1 MKPSLAFALIVCF
14 AAAASARAA
23 DSVKIEGRVVT
34 NDGRAS
40 VGARVSTGWYVK
52 KGVMEPDQPAVT
64 DADGRFRM
72 SLQFYAKPIA
82 LIAIDRAGK
91 SGGMAVVEAASAA
104 KPVSIKLEP
113 LVHIHGRFFCKETGQ
128 RPPWTNVYMMHLP
141 TKVRVLAC
149 DSELAEF
156 SFVLPPGEYRFWG
169 YGTNIKNH
177 YQNLTLSSAQ
187 PEVELGTIDVPAT
200 VIGKHIGKAPPAWK
214 VTDARG
220 LKKDVRLEDFKGKWV
235 LLEFWG
241 FW

>member
-1 MKPSLAFALIVCF
+1 MKPSLAFALIVCL

-34 NDGRAS
+34 NDGSAPA
-40 VGARVSTGWYVK
+40 GARIAAFWFVK
-52 KGVMEPDQPAVT
+52 KGVTEPSEPVVT
-64 DADGRFRM
+64 DGNGRFTM
-72 SLQFYAKPIA
+72 SLQFYTK
-82 LIAIDRAGK
+82 AIPLMAVDRAGK
-91 SGGMAVVEAASAA
+91 SGGSAVVEAASAA
-104 KPVSIKLEP
+104 KPVTIKLEP
-113 LVHIHGRFFCKETGQ
+113 LVHVHGRFVCKETGQ
-128 RPPWTNVYMMHLP
+128 RPPWTNVYMTQMP
-141 TKVRVLAC
+141 TKARVLAC
-149 DSELAEF
+149 DSERAEF
-156 SFVLPPGEYRFWG
+156 SFALPPGEYRFHG

-177 YQNLTLSSAQ
+177 YQNITLSSAR
-187 PEVELGTIDVPAT
+187 PDVDLGTIDVPAT